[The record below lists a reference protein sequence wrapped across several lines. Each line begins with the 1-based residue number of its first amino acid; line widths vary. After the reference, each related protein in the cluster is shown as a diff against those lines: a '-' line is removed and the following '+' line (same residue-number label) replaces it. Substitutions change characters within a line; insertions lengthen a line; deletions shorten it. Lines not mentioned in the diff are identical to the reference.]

1 MAFATSWPW
10 RPAPPLNG
18 RMTPTLIGSA
28 PRASDGANAEA
39 AMPAS
44 TVRLVF
50 IGRFPTLFFIFAAYG

>member
-1 MAFATSWPW
+1 
-10 RPAPPLNG
+10 
-18 RMTPTLIGSA
+18 MTPTLIGSA